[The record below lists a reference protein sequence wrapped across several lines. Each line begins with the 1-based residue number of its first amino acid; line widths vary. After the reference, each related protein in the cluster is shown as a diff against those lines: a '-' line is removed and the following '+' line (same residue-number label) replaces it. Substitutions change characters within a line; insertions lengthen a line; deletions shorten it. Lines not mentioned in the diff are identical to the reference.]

1 MQPRGRSAQ
10 GVRRA
15 SQVSVLACMLC
26 LARQA
31 GAFCRTISVPT
42 AIGYDPAETG
52 VCWAGGDAGP
62 GIDLAWPARS
72 RIAYSLVA
80 SPIDGGAEPL
90 ASAQVSLADA
100 TRIAHLAFDAWAGT
114 SDAGAGPLCSGGDPN
129 SQAYDNGPVDPNVA
143 ATDCGLTMA
152 CANTVHD
159 MTHLIVFRDTVWPYD
174 DPVNTLALTTVTY
187 GVVTGTIYDADTEIN
202 TAKHMVTTEEPP
214 PPSGYPY
221 NTYDLQAILTHEA
234 GHFLGLAHSVDTSAI
249 MYAFY
254 SPGSIHL
261 TPDDVAGI
269 CTIYPP
275 LAPAGGSCAFAPA
288 RPPRAA
294 LMVAMLGLA
303 TFRRRRRRAK
313 TT

>member
-1 MQPRGRSAQ
+1 
-10 GVRRA
+10 
-15 SQVSVLACMLC
+15 
-26 LARQA
+26 
-31 GAFCRTISVPT
+31 
-42 AIGYDPAETG
+42 
-52 VCWAGGDAGP
+52 
-62 GIDLAWPARS
+62 
-72 RIAYSLVA
+72 
-80 SPIDGGAEPL
+80 
-90 ASAQVSLADA
+90 
-100 TRIAHLAFDAWAGT
+100 
-114 SDAGAGPLCSGGDPN
+114 
-129 SQAYDNGPVDPNVA
+129 
-143 ATDCGLTMA
+143 
-152 CANTVHD
+152 
-159 MTHLIVFRDTVWPYD
+159 
-174 DPVNTLALTTVTY
+174 
-187 GVVTGTIYDADTEIN
+187 
-202 TAKHMVTTEEPP
+202 MVTTEEPP